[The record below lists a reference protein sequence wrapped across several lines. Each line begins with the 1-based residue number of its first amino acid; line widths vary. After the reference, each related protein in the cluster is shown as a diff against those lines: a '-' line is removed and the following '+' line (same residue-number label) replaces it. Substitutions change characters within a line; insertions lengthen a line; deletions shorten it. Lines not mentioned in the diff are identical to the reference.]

1 MLLEDALSMISNTLG
16 TKIAGL
22 VSESGVSDV
31 LINGYSQVWAQIGDG
46 SLRPLDSPFESEA
59 EIAEIA
65 QGLISA
71 GGRRLDQSNPFA
83 DVSIG
88 GFRVHVALASGCS
101 RKTYISIRS
110 HNGRLFGLAQLAG
123 LGMFDQLGCHDAAL
137 SFLQGVV
144 RRRENFLISGPTGGG
159 KTSLLRAMLA
169 ECSSDRVIAVEDV
182 AELAIESPTFVA
194 LQTREPN
201 IEGKGEIGLGRL
213 VREALRMRPDRLA
226 VGEIRGA
233 ELIVI
238 LQALNTGHRGAG
250 ATIHANS
257 IESTAT
263 RLEMIAFAE
272 GMSAQQ
278 LANAASAA
286 FNWILYVEGKQLV
299 ALGRLCLSGFGLQ
312 VQPVSID

>member
-1 MLLEDALSMISNTLG
+1 MISNTLG

-88 GFRVHVALASGCS
+88 GFRVHAALASGCS
-101 RKTYISIRS
+101 DKTYLSIRS
-110 HNGRLFGLAQLAG
+110 HSGRLFGLGQLAE
-123 LGMFDQLGCHDAAL
+123 LQMFGDLPGREQTLE
-137 SFLQGVV
+137 FLRGVGS
-144 RRRENFLISGPTGGG
+144 RRENFLISGATGSG
-159 KTSLLRAMLA
+159 KTSLLRALLA
-169 ECSSDRVIAVEDV
+169 ECAGDRIIALEDV
-182 AELAIESPTFVA
+182 SELGIKSPNFIA
-194 LQTREPN
+194 LQTREAN
-201 IEGKGEIGLGRL
+201 IEGKGSIGLDRL
-213 VREALRMRPDRLA
+213 LREALRMRPDRLV
-226 VGEIRGA
+226 VGEVRGA
-233 ELIVI
+233 ELVLM

-257 IESTAT
+257 LESVAS
-263 RLEMIAFAE
+263 RLEMIAF
-272 GMSAQQ
+272 SAGLSAHQ
-278 LANAASAA
+278 LASSASAA
-286 FNWILYVEGKQLV
+286 FDWVFHLEAKKLV
-299 ALGRLCLSGFGLQ
+299 SIGRLHHSGSSLEVKQ
-312 VQPVSID
+312 VSID

>member
-1 MLLEDALSMISNTLG
+1 MISNTLG

-88 GFRVHVALASGCS
+88 GFRVHAALASGCS

-110 HNGRLFGLAQLAG
+110 HNGRLFGLAQLAE
-123 LGMFDQLGCHDAAL
+123 LGMFDQLGGREAAL

-144 RRRENFLISGPTGGG
+144 HRRENYLISGPTGGG

-169 ECSSDRVIAVEDV
+169 ECSGDRVIAVEDV

-201 IEGKGEIGLGRL
+201 IEGKGDIGLGRL
-213 VREALRMRPDRLA
+213 IREALRMRPDRLA

-250 ATIHANS
+250 
-257 IESTAT
+257 
-263 RLEMIAFAE
+263 
-272 GMSAQQ
+272 Q
-278 LANAASAA
+278 LSMQ
-286 FNWILYVEGKQLV
+286 IQ
-299 ALGRLCLSGFGLQ
+299 S
-312 VQPVSID
+312 